1 MYLPIRPFAI
11 GVLLFA
17 VVGIAGFNPENA
29 PLDASDEHRLELETV
44 DSNVLCDIT
53 FRGRHGGATDEITI
67 DFRES
72 QVRTRVGW
80 WAAIAR
86 GRGEWGGDGPDPET
100 VTLRP
105 GDTFERDYSLTFGCN
120 ARRRYRF
127 HITADGNEHTLTYP
141 SEDEFTQQT
150 LVDLGDVSRFFGWI
164 EPGAGPV
171 AGAPV
176 EINGTSLEGEW
187 VRIGNYYDPHDR
199 MRIQVSGDQATLT
212 YVPETADRGAWRE
225 GDLIWQGISSDGSLD
240 VLGSNDRYYDAR
252 LAFDGS
258 NRLDIDVLYNGVGN
272 DQTWERSGGCW
283 SEEYMADYGQSTPDI
298 WVRFSTDLPAEA
310 QNALRAARNAG
321 AAIQTFA
328 FTPAGE
334 WVVVAADR
342 PCYSSGFP
350 SNVREW
356 IDQYIESG
364 REIDVVA
371 FGPAGRWI
379 VVAEDYLRRANNV
392 SDEIMEDIRQ
402 AQALGRR
409 ITSFSFSTEPDNGW
423 IFTAGGVAYWGDDV
437 DVDVRMA
444 VSAALQGQRPVH
456 EISIAPD
463 GSWVLVAEDWYASSG
478 LSSSLLAQLD
488 RYRTDE
494 ERRINH
500 VVLHP
505 DGTRNLWALISNEA
519 EPVPDVTDLI
529 NLVEHGLP
537 GDSSIYQRMKL
548 HRITG
553 LSIVLVQNN
562 EVAWSRGYGLREI
575 DLSESYVYPNT
586 VFDAA
591 SISKSLTGAAVL
603 QLVDSGDIALT
614 EVGILM
620 DLADDELP
628 STNSLRAIRADSIH
642 LAHLMRHCAGIDNSK
657 GVSGAEGF
665 FMGAHLPTISEI
677 FLGQAPAGQGN
688 SIVKVDSVRVGED
701 NDYSGAN
708 SVLIQAIIEH
718 YADGGYDGQMARLL
732 DDLNM
737 RNSTFRTGFW
747 ESMQRER
754 FAWGHVTNAAKDI
767 RIYPNQA
774 AANLRTTASDLAQFV
789 IMLNQDGMYN
799 NQIIL
804 ERTTVDQ
811 FVGRDGVGAPIGVAE
826 GACLENVTMRLHIF
840 GSNLGSTMN
849 NELVYHGG
857 LHNGYRTYMYS
868 LPQRE
873 EGVVILI
880 TGQADDAKAFSSEVR
895 NSLESAYGWPNL
907 N

>member
-1 MYLPIRPFAI
+1 MYLPLRPTVI
-11 GVLLFA
+11 GVLLLV

-53 FRGRHGGATDEITI
+53 FRGRHGGASDEITI

-86 GRGEWGGDGPDPET
+86 GRGEWGGDGPDPGT

-187 VRIGNYYDPHDR
+187 VRIGNNYDPHNR

-252 LAFDGS
+252 LTPDGS
-258 NRLDIDVLYNGVGN
+258 TRLEIDVLYNGVGN

-283 SEEYMADYGQSTPDI
+283 SEEYMADYGQSTPDM

-321 AAIQTFA
+321 AAIQTFT

-334 WVVVAADR
+334 WVVVAANR

-371 FGPAGRWI
+371 FGPGGRWL
-379 VVAEDYLRRANNV
+379 VVAEDYLRRASNV
-392 SDEIMEDIRQ
+392 SDDIMEEIRQ
-402 AQALGRR
+402 VQSQNQRL
-409 ITSFSFSTEPDNGW
+409 TSFAFSNEPGGW
-423 IFTAGGVAYWGDDV
+423 VFTAGGAAYMGPSLADDTEG
-437 DVDVRMA
+437 A
-444 VSAALQGQRPVH
+444 IAASNAGRRAIH
-456 EISIAPD
+456 EISISSD
-463 GSWVLVAEDWYASSG
+463 GAWVLVAEDWYASSG
-478 LSSSLLAQLD
+478 LPAPLLRQQD

-494 ERRINH
+494 ERRIDH
-500 VVLHP
+500 IVLHP
-505 DGTRNLWALISNEA
+505 EEGGTLWAIISNKA
-519 EPVPDVTDLI
+519 EPDPAPTDLI
-529 NLVEHGLP
+529 NLLEHGLP

-548 HRITG
+548 HGITG
-553 LSIVLVQNN
+553 LSIAVIENN
-562 EVAWSRGYGLREI
+562 AVAWRRGYGLREF
-575 DLSESYVYPNT
+575 DVPESYVYPRT

-591 SISKSLTGAAVL
+591 SISKPVSGVAAL
-603 QLVDSGDIALT
+603 QLVDSGDIDLT
-614 EVGILM
+614 ETGILWELM
-620 DLADDELP
+620 DDELP
-628 STNSLRAIRADSIH
+628 ANLSLRALLPGNIH
-642 LAHLMRHCAGIDNSK
+642 LAHLMSHCAGIDHANGS
-657 GVSGAEGF
+657 SGAQSF
-665 FMGAHLPTISEI
+665 TPGADLPTLAEM
-677 FLGQAPAGQGN
+677 FLGESPASSNRQVVR
-688 SIVKVDSVRVGED
+688 IDSVGIGERY
-701 NDYSGAN
+701 DYSGAN
-708 SVLIQAIIEH
+708 FLMVQAIIEH
-718 YADGGYDGQMARLL
+718 FAEGGFDGQTERLL
-732 DDLNM
+732 SDLNM
-737 RNSTFRTGFW
+737 RSSTFDDRSLPTL
-747 ESMQRER
+747 MDRYAR
-754 FAWGHVTNAAKDI
+754 GHSSDSTNTVITKKDVLI
-767 RIYPNQA
+767 FPNKA
-774 AANLRTTASDLAQFV
+774 AANLKTTATDLAQFV
-789 IMLNQDGMYN
+789 IMLNQGGEYAGRRVLREETVNRMLRRDAPMGSTLVEQNCTSPGTSGLAMEISN
-799 NQIIL
+799 SGFWHSGSHNGF
-804 ERTTVDQ
+804 RTY
-811 FVGRDGVGAPIGVAE
+811 
-826 GACLENVTMRLHIF
+826 IF
-840 GSNLGSTMN
+840 GYPLKDA
-849 NELVYHGG
+849 G
-857 LHNGYRTYMYS
+857 LILLMTGRKPNGTT
-868 LPQRE
+868 LQRE
-873 EGVVILI
+873 IR
-880 TGQADDAKAFSSEVR
+880 TQFKA
-895 NSLESAYGWPNL
+895 LYNL
-907 N
+907 